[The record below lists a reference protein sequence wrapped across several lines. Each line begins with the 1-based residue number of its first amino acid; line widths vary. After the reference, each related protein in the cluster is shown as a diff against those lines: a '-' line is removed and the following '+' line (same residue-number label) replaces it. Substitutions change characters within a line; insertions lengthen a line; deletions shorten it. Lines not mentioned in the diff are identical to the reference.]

1 LPVLVEMI
9 VGCLRG
15 MPICRSFGLE
25 SRRSREKSL
34 LSRVQSIA
42 GQEITAMAV
51 QFVTLR
57 LGPVVLA
64 LVAFLMATGARAED
78 AAQPPASQPAAVPP
92 GQKSAAPGGHGTANS
107 PAAATAEQ
115 HRLPPDSTTKQ
126 TVVLP
131 GRTLAFT
138 ATAGSIRLFNDKG
151 DPQADIAY
159 TSYQLDGGDQR
170 SRPVTFFFNGGP
182 GAASAYLQLGNAGPW
197 RLSINGDAA
206 MSSASPDLKPNAET
220 WLDFTDLVFIDPV
233 GTGYSRFVATDE
245 DVRKRFFSI
254 EGDVDALAVTVRR
267 WLEKSDRLLS
277 PKFIVS
283 ESYGGIRGPRIVR
296 ELQTQQ
302 GVGVRGLILVS
313 PVLDFREYTGSS
325 ILQYVASLPTMAAVA
340 REAKGPVTRADI
352 ADVEAYARGDFLSDL
367 VKGEADAEATTR
379 LADRVSA
386 LTGIDRAVSRR
397 LAGRFGVSE
406 FRREYD
412 RRNGRVTGRY
422 DASVLGLDPDPDS
435 SSSHF
440 DDPSGDP
447 LIAPLTSAVVDL
459 TTRTL
464 NWRPEGA
471 YRLLNSAVERAWDFG
486 RGLNPAQSISQLR
499 QILALD
505 PKLKLLVGHGLF
517 DLATPYFGSK
527 ILLDQ
532 LPAFASPERVKL
544 VVYPG
549 GHMFYSRDAARQ
561 AFRTEA
567 ETLMK

>member
-1 LPVLVEMI
+1 
-9 VGCLRG
+9 
-15 MPICRSFGLE
+15 
-25 SRRSREKSL
+25 
-34 LSRVQSIA
+34 
-42 GQEITAMAV
+42 MAV
-51 QFVTLR
+51 RFTAQCLAPAI
-57 LGPVVLA
+57 LGLVVLSA
-64 LVAFLMATGARAED
+64 VSAVRAED
-78 AAQPPASQPAAVPP
+78 APQPPASQPAAAVPS
-92 GQKSAAPGGHGTANS
+92 GQKSGAPGGRGNAANS
-107 PAAATAEQ
+107 PAVSSQTAAEQ

-126 TVVLP
+126 TIVLP

-138 ATAGSIRLFNDKG
+138 ATAGSIHLFNEKG
-151 DPQADIAY
+151 EPQADIAY
-159 TSYQLDGGDQR
+159 TSYQLDGVEPR
-170 SRPVTFFFNGGP
+170 NRPVTFFFNGGP

-197 RLSINGDAA
+197 RLAIDGDAA
-206 MSSASPDLKPNAET
+206 ISSASPDLKPNAET
-220 WLDFTDLVFIDPV
+220 WLDFTDLVFVDPV

-254 EGDVDALAVTVRR
+254 DGDVNALAVTVRR

-277 PKFIVS
+277 PKFIVG
-283 ESYGGIRGPRIVR
+283 ESYGGIRGPKLVR

-313 PVLDFREYTGSS
+313 PVLDFREYNGSS
-325 ILQYVASLPTMAAVA
+325 ILQYVASLPSMAAVA
-340 REAKGPVTRADI
+340 REAKGPVSRADM
-352 ADVEAYARGDFLSDL
+352 ADVEAYARSDFLSDL

-386 LTGIDRAVSRR
+386 LTGIDQAVSRR
-397 LAGRFGVSE
+397 LAGRFDVSE

-412 RRNGRVTGRY
+412 RRNGKVTGRY
-422 DASVLGLDPDPDS
+422 DASVSGFDPDPDS
-435 SSSHF
+435 SSPHF
-440 DDPSGDP
+440 DDPSGEP
-447 LIAPLTSAVVDL
+447 LIAPLTSAVVEL

-464 NWRPEGA
+464 NWRPDGS
-471 YRLLNSAVERAWDFG
+471 YRLLNGSVERAWDFG
-486 RGLNPAQSISQLR
+486 RGPAQSTSQLR

-532 LPAFASPERVKL
+532 LPVYASAERVRL

-561 AFRTEA
+561 AFRAEA
-567 ETLMK
+567 EALMK